1 MKFSPRPRDL
11 VQDFR
16 QCYQMPGLY
25 LLYLKY
31 VPSKYVY
38 KTKNTQKN
46 DFEEHEFQF
55 VQDNVRDIPCKEI
68 QRKYETLPC
77 LGQPTYQMTFDF
89 CRS

>member
-1 MKFSPRPRDL
+1 
-11 VQDFR
+11 
-16 QCYQMPGLY
+16 MPGLY
-25 LLYLKY
+25 LLYVKY

-55 VQDNVRDIPCKEI
+55 VHDNVRKYKK
-68 QRKYETLPC
+68 KYETLPC